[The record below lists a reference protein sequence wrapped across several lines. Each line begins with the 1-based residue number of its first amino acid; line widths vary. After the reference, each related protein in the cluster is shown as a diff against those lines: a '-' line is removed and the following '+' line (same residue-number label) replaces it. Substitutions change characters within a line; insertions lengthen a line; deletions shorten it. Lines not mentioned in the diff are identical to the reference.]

1 MNGSVR
7 IRSSTSSKCSTSI
20 ARTCSSA
27 SAPPVTVIAAVIS
40 GWLRTTSASRR
51 GGAAP
56 SQYTS
61 TYASVRQPSAAGCTV
76 AVNPVITPVSRNRST
91 RRFTAV
97 AERPIAAPISAKLVL
112 AFAINAVMILRS
124 SSSNAADLL
133 LMRALYPGRGPA
145 APAAKGSARARVQ
158 AYELLLHSTF
168 MLRALA
174 VDDEKPSLEELLYL
188 LNADPRVGSA
198 EGASDATE
206 ALRRIN
212 RALESGPQG
221 PEAIDV
227 VFLDIHMAGLDGLD
241 LARLLTG
248 FARPPLVVFVT
259 AHEGFAVQAFDLKA
273 VDYVLK
279 PVRRERLA
287 EAIRRAAQLRDT
299 ATATAPPIPV
309 HEPDP
314 DEIPVELGGVTRFV
328 AVADITHVEAQ
339 GDYARLHTPQGS
351 HLVRIPLSTLEERW
365 RARGFVRI
373 HRRHLVALRHVG
385 ELRLDAGTVS
395 VLVGPVELQV
405 SRRHAREL
413 RDLLMR
419 RTTG

>member
-1 MNGSVR
+1 
-7 IRSSTSSKCSTSI
+7 
-20 ARTCSSA
+20 
-27 SAPPVTVIAAVIS
+27 
-40 GWLRTTSASRR
+40 
-51 GGAAP
+51 
-56 SQYTS
+56 
-61 TYASVRQPSAAGCTV
+61 
-76 AVNPVITPVSRNRST
+76 
-91 RRFTAV
+91 
-97 AERPIAAPISAKLVL
+97 
-112 AFAINAVMILRS
+112 
-124 SSSNAADLL
+124 
-133 LMRALYPGRGPA
+133 
-145 APAAKGSARARVQ
+145 
-158 AYELLLHSTF
+158 

-174 VDDEKPSLEELLYL
+174 VDDERPSLEELLYL
-188 LNADPRVGSA
+188 LNADPRIAGA

-212 RALESGPQG
+212 RALESGPDG
-221 PEAIDV
+221 PDAIDV
-227 VFLDIHMAGLDGLD
+227 VFLDIHMPGLDGLD

-287 EAIRRAAQLRDT
+287 EAVRRAAQLKDVP
-299 ATATAPPIPV
+299 AKGAPPRIPV

-314 DEIPVELGGVTRFV
+314 DHIPVELGGVTRFV
-328 AVADITHVEAQ
+328 PVEDITHVEAQ

-373 HRRHLVALRHVG
+373 HRRHLVALRHVV

-395 VLVGPVELQV
+395 VLVGSEELQV
-405 SRRHAREL
+405 SRRHTREL

-419 RTTG
+419 RTTT

>member
-1 MNGSVR
+1 
-7 IRSSTSSKCSTSI
+7 
-20 ARTCSSA
+20 
-27 SAPPVTVIAAVIS
+27 
-40 GWLRTTSASRR
+40 
-51 GGAAP
+51 
-56 SQYTS
+56 
-61 TYASVRQPSAAGCTV
+61 
-76 AVNPVITPVSRNRST
+76 
-91 RRFTAV
+91 
-97 AERPIAAPISAKLVL
+97 
-112 AFAINAVMILRS
+112 
-124 SSSNAADLL
+124 
-133 LMRALYPGRGPA
+133 
-145 APAAKGSARARVQ
+145 
-158 AYELLLHSTF
+158 
-168 MLRALA
+168 MLRVLA
-174 VDDEKPSLEELLYL
+174 VDDENPSLEELLYL
-188 LNADPRVGSA
+188 LRADPRVSSA

-206 ALRRIN
+206 ALRRIS
-212 RALESGPQG
+212 RALESGPDG

-227 VFLDIHMAGLDGLD
+227 VFLDIHMPGLDGLD
-241 LARLLTG
+241 MARLLTG

-287 EAIRRAAQLRDT
+287 EAVRRAAELLD
-299 ATATAPPIPV
+299 ATPPIPV

-314 DEIPVELGGVTRFV
+314 DHIPVELGGVTRFV
-328 AVADITHVEAQ
+328 AVDDITHVEAQ
-339 GDYARLHTPQGS
+339 GDYARLHTAQAS

-373 HRRHLVALRHVG
+373 HRRHLVALRHVD

-395 VLVGPVELQV
+395 VLVGEIELQV